1 MRFVWSAALLTLLS
15 PLGASAQGPR
25 LSYVGQVSYAADAE
39 AVGLG
44 AGLTLG
50 LGPLTKQLGIRLE
63 ATFDYFLVDDPATL
77 WEINADLLRDVP
89 RLKHAYVGAGLNT
102 ARTGVASAEQ
112 TDIGINVLGGYKLG
126 SGKAAPFVQARFA
139 IGGGDQLYVTGGF
152 RF

>member
-1 MRFVWSAALLTLLS
+1 MRFVWSAALLTLLG
-15 PLGASAQGPR
+15 PLRASAQGSR
-25 LSYVGQVSYAADAE
+25 LSYVGQVSYAAE
-39 AVGLG
+39 SVGLG

-63 ATFDYFLVDDPATL
+63 GTFDYFLVDDPATL
-77 WEINADLLRDVP
+77 WEINADLLRDLP

-112 TDIGINVLGGYKLG
+112 TETGINVLGGYTLG
-126 SGKAAPFVQARFA
+126 RGKAAPFVQARFA
-139 IGGGDQLYVTGGF
+139 IGGGDQLYLTGGF